1 MAKGEPK
8 WNDNKKAQRESETH
22 KEKAEKAKRASRK
35 VNHRDKPRNMRGD
48 VVAEVGETVFLP
60 KTEDGKQP
68 LPVDGDHEEELTVVG

>member
-1 MAKGEPK
+1 
-8 WNDNKKAQRESETH
+8 
-22 KEKAEKAKRASRK
+22 
-35 VNHRDKPRNMRGD
+35 MRGE